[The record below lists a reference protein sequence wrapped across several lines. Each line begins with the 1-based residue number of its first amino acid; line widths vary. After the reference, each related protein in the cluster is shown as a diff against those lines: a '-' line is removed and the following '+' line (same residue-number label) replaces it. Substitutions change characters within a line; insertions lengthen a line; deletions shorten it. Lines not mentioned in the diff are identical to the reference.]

1 MKYVLSAWMRDRPG
15 VLHRVAGL
23 LRRRNFNIDS
33 LQVSQSEIA
42 GISRMT
48 FVVDG
53 DERVVEQVEKQM
65 AKLVDVTRI
74 ENLSRTPLVARE
86 LAMLRV
92 AVSGQQRTQ
101 VLQLVEIFK
110 AQVVDVSSESML
122 LQMVGNQA
130 KINALIELLQEF
142 ELLEMVRTGPVAI
155 ARKGEVDVIEEDI
168 ALNGGPHQNGV
179 GY

>member
-33 LQVSQSEIA
+33 LQVSQSEVA

-130 KINALIELLQEF
+130 KINAL
-142 ELLEMVRTGPVAI
+142 
-155 ARKGEVDVIEEDI
+155 
-168 ALNGGPHQNGV
+168 
-179 GY
+179 